1 LRVAMRAL
9 RSGYFIE
16 EDGSIKGFNYT
27 LAKSMAEYLDVDLEV
42 KVVEFDNYYEKDGNV
57 PEQVK
62 TDPYY
67 SYVPDLFNE
76 VHMYCDTLTI
86 LPWRE
91 KIMSF
96 VETAPVR
103 QMVVTRAGEEIES
116 YDEIDGKKVVLLKN
130 SSFEKRIK
138 EIINE
143 YSIDPEVIYI
153 KDSGNYENYLA
164 EGRADMSIRDSN
176 RAIVEVQEFELAPLS
191 VSFAVSDVQYLGWA
205 VQKDNEVLKG
215 IVRKYL
221 DYAREKGILNQ
232 SWYGDFNM
240 TLYEYMELLDVVE
253 E

>member
-1 LRVAMRAL
+1 
-9 RSGYFIE
+9 
-16 EDGSIKGFNYT
+16 
-27 LAKSMAEYLDVDLEV
+27 
-42 KVVEFDNYYEKDGNV
+42 
-57 PEQVK
+57 
-62 TDPYY
+62 
-67 SYVPDLFNE
+67 
-76 VHMYCDTLTI
+76 
-86 LPWRE
+86 
-91 KIMSF
+91 MSF
-96 VETAPVR
+96 VETVPVR